1 MVMDAKSDLRSVDL
15 SMRSTD
21 KAAAAIWL
29 QKSYMKQGKR
39 ESEETGN
46 HFRFT
51 PVEQWSS
58 KATRWWDTERR
69 LLYTTQL

>member
-51 PVEQWSS
+51 PVEQ
-58 KATRWWDTERR
+58 
-69 LLYTTQL
+69 